1 MTLDGFVRIH
11 LEKKLSAIFLR
22 VTTAQKPES
31 FTNNVN
37 FEGKF
42 ALENKRYEIG
52 WRLDQI

>member
-11 LEKKLSAIFLR
+11 LEEKLSAIFLP
-22 VTTAQKPES
+22 VTAAQKPES
-31 FTNNVN
+31 FTDNVN

>member
-11 LEKKLSAIFLR
+11 LEEKLSAISLP
-22 VTTAQKPES
+22 VMAAQKPES
-31 FTNNVN
+31 FTGNVN

>member
-52 WRLDQI
+52 